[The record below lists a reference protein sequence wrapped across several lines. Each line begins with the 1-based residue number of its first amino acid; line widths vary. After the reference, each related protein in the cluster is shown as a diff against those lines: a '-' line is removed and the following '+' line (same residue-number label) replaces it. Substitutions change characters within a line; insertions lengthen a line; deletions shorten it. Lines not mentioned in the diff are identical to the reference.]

1 MLSFL
6 PGPILFLLSG
16 SLFVLSTFLWGG
28 LISIGGIIK
37 LFIPTVKGRIA
48 ITHVMNHFMWCW
60 ALFNGVIINLIAKI
74 DWDVKGLEQLDN
86 KNWYLLISNHISG
99 LDIAAQSYLL
109 RNNIPMLKF
118 FLKKELLYVPILG
131 LGCWALDM
139 PFMDRTSPA
148 KVKKNPKLKGKDLR
162 TTRQSCEKF
171 KHMPT
176 SIINYVEGSRF
187 TREKHQ
193 RQASPYRYLLK
204 PKAGGIA
211 FTLSAM
217 GEQFTQVLNLTL
229 VYPDAPE
236 DTLKAMMLGKISKIT
251 MRVECLDVPQ
261 VDAELYFSNP
271 EYRAQFQRWLNQ
283 VWQEKDQLIHELI
296 QEDKNKISKLAQ
308 SSINRG

>member
-6 PGPILFLLSG
+6 PGPILMLLSG

-28 LISIGGIIK
+28 LISIGGLLK
-37 LFIPTVKGRIA
+37 LLTPSIRGRIA
-48 ITHVMNHFMWCW
+48 ITHMMNHFMWCW
-60 ALFNGVIINLIAKI
+60 AYFNGAILNLIAKI
-74 DWDVKGLEQLDN
+74 EWDVQGLERLD
-86 KNWYLLISNHISG
+86 KHGWYLLISNHVSG

-109 RNNIPMLKF
+109 RNHIPMLKF

-139 PFMDRTSPA
+139 PFMNRTSPA
-148 KVKKNPKLKGKDLR
+148 KLKKNPRLKGKDLL
-162 TTRQSCEKF
+162 TTRKACEKF
-171 KHMPT
+171 RHVPT

-187 TREKHQ
+187 TLDKHQ

-217 GEQFTQVLNLTL
+217 GEQFTNVLDMTL

-236 DTLKAMMLGKISKIT
+236 QTLKAMMLGKVSKIVLHVNT
-251 MRVECLDVPQ
+251 LPVPQ
-261 VDAELYFSNP
+261 VDAEQYFSDMQ
-271 EYRAQFQRWLNQ
+271 YRVDFQRWLNQ
-283 VWQEKDQLIHELI
+283 LWLEKDALIHTLVLRH
-296 QEDKNKISKLAQ
+296 SKDTPRDIEQ
-308 SSINRG
+308 